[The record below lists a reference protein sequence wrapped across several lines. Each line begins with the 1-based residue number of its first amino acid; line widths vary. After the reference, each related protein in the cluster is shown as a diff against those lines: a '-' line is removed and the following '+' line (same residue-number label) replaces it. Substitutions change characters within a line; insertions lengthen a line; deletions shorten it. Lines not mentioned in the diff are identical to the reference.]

1 MSKKLKGKVALVT
14 GGSRGIGAAIAEVL
28 ADEGADVAI
37 SYAASAAKADEVVT
51 TLQKKGVRAAA
62 FKADQGK
69 TDEVRD
75 LVAKVNKDFGRIDI
89 LVNNAG
95 VFVLGQVQ
103 DQDRSNNLD
112 DFERMFAVNV
122 GGVVSA
128 VRAAVPHMSEG
139 GRIISI
145 GSVVGEATPFPGAA
159 DYSATKAALLG
170 YTRGWAR
177 DLGPKGITVNTVQPG
192 PIDTDMN
199 PDDGDF
205 AAAQKAKTALGR
217 YGTSEEVAAA
227 VAFLAS
233 PEAAYITGSVITVD
247 GGFNA

>member
-1 MSKKLKGKVALVT
+1 MNKKLSGKAALVT
-14 GGSRGIGAAIAEVL
+14 GGSRGIGAAIARSL

-37 SYAASAAKADEVVT
+37 SYVSNVDKAKSLVRE
-51 TLQKKGVRAAA
+51 LQEKGVRAVA
-62 FKADQGK
+62 FQADQAS
-69 TDEVRD
+69 TDEVAA
-75 LVAKVNKDFGRIDI
+75 LVRKVAAHFGHLDI

-95 VFVLGQVQ
+95 VFITGPVGEVKAEDVARQ
-103 DQDRSNNLD
+103 
-112 DFERMFAVNV
+112 FAVNV
-122 GGVVSA
+122 GGVNAA
-128 VRAAVPHMSEG
+128 VREAAQLMKEG

-145 GSVVGEATPFPGAA
+145 GSMGGTSSPWPGIA
-159 DYSATKAALLG
+159 DYSATKAAVAA

>member
-14 GGSRGIGAAIAEVL
+14 GGSRGIGAAIAEAL
-28 ADEGADVAI
+28 ADDGADVAI
-37 SYAASAAKADEVVT
+37 SYAASAAKADEVVA
-51 TLQKKGVRAAA
+51 TLKKKGVRAGA